1 MKKKKWKIIQ
11 TDHNEYIVLSDS
23 NSIKKIKGKDATDMI
38 AVLALVQEQVPIPP
52 DFTFS
57 YPYVSQKDRVND
69 LLSWLTMH
77 QFIYP
82 DIEKKMEMK
91 LDIIGEFGVH
101 SNLLQT
107 FIKGLPDQIK
117 VSNVYNISEENIVL
131 QPADSSATL
140 TLLVGPYFYNAK
152 TIQQIS
158 LVQQTTSTDFLF
170 VELFENG
177 ILLGP
182 LMNHQ
187 KGTVCLNCIEMR
199 KMFNATTPAILMEQ
213 LLEKERIKDH
223 PFSVWEIGSFSINTA
238 FIYNELHKIMIEGD
252 KTRYNKAVFV
262 DFHRYHNQYL
272 MVLGDPSCEFCNDL
286 SVYCPL

>member
-1 MKKKKWKIIQ
+1 MKNKKWKIIQ
-11 TDHNEYIVLSDS
+11 THHKEYIVLSDS
-23 NSIKKIKGKDATDMI
+23 NSIKKIKGNDATDMI
-38 AVLALVQEQVPIPP
+38 AILALVQEKLPIPP
-52 DFTFS
+52 DFAFS
-57 YPYVSQKDRVND
+57 YPYVSSKDRVSD
-69 LLSWLTMH
+69 LLSWLAMH

-82 DIEKKMEMK
+82 DIEKKTVVG
-91 LDIIGEFGVH
+91 LDLIGEFGIH

-107 FIKGLPDQIK
+107 FKKGLPNQIN
-117 VSNVYNISEENIVL
+117 VSSVYNLSEENIVL
-131 QPADSSATL
+131 QPTDSSAAL
-140 TLLVGPYFYNAK
+140 TLLVGPYFYNEK

-158 LVQQTTSTDFLF
+158 LLQQASAADFLF

-187 KGTVCLNCIEMR
+187 KGTVCLNCIETR
-199 KMFNATTPAILMEQ
+199 KMFNATTPDILIDQ
-213 LLEKERIKDH
+213 LLEQERVKDH

-238 FIYNELHKIMIEGD
+238 FIYNELYKIMIEGD
-252 KTRYNKAVFV
+252 KTLYNKAVFI

-272 MVLGDPSCEFCNDL
+272 TVLSNPSCEFCGNF